1 MFEEAATEREPPS
14 RAAALLAAA
23 GAPVVVLDGADDV
36 KVGDVFVLLCGRMV
50 TCGSYA
56 KEGGRWF
63 GDGGVGQN
71 PYLHG
76 SRGASCVE
84 SAAA

>member
-1 MFEEAATEREPPS
+1 MSRPRDRAFAAQEPAGFVFEEATTEREPQS

-36 KVGDVFVLLCGRMV
+36 KVGDVLVLLCARMV

-56 KEGGRWF
+56 KET
-63 GDGGVGQN
+63 DG
-71 PYLHG
+71 
-76 SRGASCVE
+76 SE
-84 SAAA
+84 TEE